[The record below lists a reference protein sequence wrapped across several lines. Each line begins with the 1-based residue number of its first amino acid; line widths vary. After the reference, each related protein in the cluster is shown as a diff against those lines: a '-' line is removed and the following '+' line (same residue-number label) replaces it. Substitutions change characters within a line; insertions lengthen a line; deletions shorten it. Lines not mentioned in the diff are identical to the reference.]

1 MDIQFTHIDGLENK
15 PINIHLAKGRK
26 APPTMPDKPFLGVI
40 CGSRG
45 SGKSSAMI
53 NLVKLY
59 EPYGF
64 YDHVILLSPT
74 YHNDVKL
81 SVLAQSKAYDFEV
94 ITEVNHAVIEDII
107 DRIKQRIEDY
117 KGYLEYKKVYER
129 FVKLP
134 NASLLK
140 PDDLMALYKFNFQEP
155 QTDYKNGM
163 PTTLLIFDDL
173 VGEPAVYKNN
183 VLNKFVLQHR
193 HYLTSLL
200 FLVQIWKNAL
210 PKGIHTNLS

>member
-129 FVKLP
+129 FVKTP

-155 QTDYKNGM
+155 QTVNIARIQALMK
-163 PTTLLIFDDL
+163 
-173 VGEPAVYKNN
+173 AVE
-183 VLNKFVLQHR
+183 LELAQEDWFAIWTESMGNKV
-193 HYLTSLL
+193 
-200 FLVQIWKNAL
+200 
-210 PKGIHTNLS
+210 P